1 MPRIVNVIRA
11 YNTEY
16 KQACTWCIIMLCGI
30 SEAESATSA
39 AKYRVKFN
47 DSTLLCLSQKH
58 DGLSQQD
65 LPPLTESKGTAL
77 IMSLYA
83 F

>member
-1 MPRIVNVIRA
+1 
-11 YNTEY
+11 
-16 KQACTWCIIMLCGI
+16 MLV
-30 SEAESATSA
+30 SET
-39 AKYRVKFN
+39 RWN
-47 DSTLLCLSQKH
+47 M

-77 IMSLYA
+77 IISLYA

>member
-30 SEAESATSA
+30 SEAESATPRLRNIGSSLMTQLYYA
-39 AKYRVKFN
+39 RLRN
-47 DSTLLCLSQKH
+47 TMKH
-58 DGLSQQD
+58 GWS
-65 LPPLTESKGTAL
+65 
-77 IMSLYA
+77 
-83 F
+83 

>member
-47 DSTLLCLSQKH
+47 DSTLLCLSQKY
-58 DGLSQQD
+58 DETWMVLVNKICRLSPKAKEQH
-65 LPPLTESKGTAL
+65 
-77 IMSLYA
+77 SL
-83 F
+83 